1 MYSFI
6 WCDILMKWC
15 KIYFSLT
22 DEWQNAFC
30 LLCLRIICSSCIK
43 SCYCCCCTMSWFL
56 RVGVEFQNWLHVLE
70 ENIEESWGF
79 FFIVF
84 WMNDI
89 VVPPTGTF
97 TKCCIVCKSEWWV
110 EWDIYVPHGWNVIWI
125 VHPKLSP
132 SCILLTLMSF
142 QTMIYFLYFVE
153 HKFSSTEWK
162 CMETKGWQALKR
174 TTTKNTKYRFF
185 IKLSF
190 YITFKVIQV
199 FVRRRW

>member
-1 MYSFI
+1 MT
-6 WCDILMKWC
+6 K
-15 KIYFSLT
+15 
-22 DEWQNAFC
+22 C
-30 LLCLRIICSSCIK
+30 LLSVMSAYNLFQLYQVLLLLLLHNVMIFTSWCWISKLITCIGEEHWGIK
-43 SCYCCCCTMSWFL
+43 GIFFYC
-56 RVGVEFQNWLHVLE
+56 
-70 ENIEESWGF
+70 
-79 FFIVF
+79 VF

-153 HKFSSTEWK
+153 HKFSSTERK

-190 YITFKVIQV
+190 YITFKGIQV